1 MKLTDGVSDALK
13 IAQKLHRDVQEL
25 QRTIDEL
32 EYLVCEIDERC
43 KLGFFERGVNDKG
56 RSEEGTKA
64 D

>member
-1 MKLTDGVSDALK
+1 MILSDGVSDALK
-13 IAQKLHRDVQEL
+13 LAQKLHRDVSDL
-25 QRTIDEL
+25 QKTIDEL
-32 EYLVCEIDERC
+32 EFLVCEIDERC

>member
-13 IAQKLHRDVQEL
+13 IAQKLHRDIQEL

-32 EYLVCEIDERC
+32 EFLVCEIDERC
-43 KLGFFERGVNDKG
+43 KLGFFERGEYDEG
-56 RSEEGTKA
+56 RSEKGTKT

>member
-1 MKLTDGVSDALK
+1 MRLTDGVSDALE
-13 IAQKLHRDVQEL
+13 IAQKLHRDVLDL

-43 KLGFFERGVNDKG
+43 KLGFFEGGEHDEG
-56 RSEEGTKA
+56 RSQEGTKA